1 MGVEASGMHGLD
13 EGHMGDRN
21 ATYKI
26 SFLHEY
32 ISRIKKSSTSYFQQK
47 HKKIIW
53 KHKQSELAK
62 HFQTK

>member
-21 ATYKI
+21 ATIK
-26 SFLHEY
+26 SLLHEY

-62 HFQTK
+62 DFQTK